1 MPRKI
6 SFWVS
11 ALVAMLMSV
20 PAIAAP
26 ALVRARV
33 TDIDITNLNRESMRE
48 SDINV
53 GADFYLKVSWK
64 ATSEGIT
71 DGDWLELRLPERLR
85 FKDGESTQMA
95 VTAPDGSTMGTATV
109 IPGDP
114 SVVRITFN
122 DWVTGR
128 TDIHGTV
135 WLAANFA
142 KGDDSLVPSVT
153 MTVTDVGSGDAK
165 SMTVKTHRTEGL
177 NGELIAKWAEVRD
190 GRLSWKVRVNNAGE
204 TMHNVRLHDT
214 IEGEATYI
222 PGSFRIYRVVM
233 DGKGNILDD
242 PGWDDITADA
252 PRAAVSSDRK
262 SFDWDLSVLPHDE
275 KHEYFVEYQTT
286 YGKRVRNAITLT
298 SDEHVATHEWTYI
311 AANFG
316 ADGDG
321 DDVKPVPN
329 PDPNPNPN
337 PNPGPTPGPTTDP
350 KPNPGPSPTP
360 NQKPT
365 LKTPAKATAS
375 GVARGGTPASP
386 GESAI
391 PQMGDATPDHGIVA
405 MAVVGFVC
413 IVAAI
418 IVRRRDR

>member
-1 MPRKI
+1 MTRKI

-11 ALVAMLMSV
+11 ALVTMLMSV
-20 PAIAAP
+20 TAIAAP
-26 ALVRARV
+26 SLVCASV
-33 TDIDITNLNRESMRE
+33 TDIDITNLDCESMRE

-53 GADFYLKVSWK
+53 GADFYLKISWK
-64 ATSEGIT
+64 VDGEGVAA
-71 DGDWLELRLPERLR
+71 GDWLELRLPERLR
-85 FKDGESTQMA
+85 FKDGESTQMT
-95 VTAPDGSTMGTATV
+95 VTAPDGNPMGTATV

-142 KGDDSLVPSVT
+142 KGDDSLVPSAT
-153 MTVTDVGSGDAK
+153 MTVTDVGSGNTK
-165 SMTVKTHRTEGL
+165 SMTVRTHRTEGL

-204 TMHNVRLHDT
+204 TMHNMRLYDT
-214 IEGEATYI
+214 IDGDSTYI
-222 PGSFRIYRVVM
+222 LGSFRIYRVVM
-233 DGKGNILDD
+233 DNKGNILDD
-242 PGWDDITADA
+242 PGWDEITATA
-252 PRAAVSSDRK
+252 PRPAVSSDRK
-262 SFDWDLSVLPHDE
+262 SFAWDLSVLPHDD

-311 AANFG
+311 AANSG

-321 DDVKPVPN
+321 DDVKPVQN

-337 PNPGPTPGPTTDP
+337 PNPGSTPGPTTDP

-375 GVARGGTPASP
+375 GGVRGGTPASP

-391 PQMGDATPDHGIVA
+391 PQMGDATPDHGIIA